1 MQQTVSNSH
10 LQRRPRL
17 TIRIGR
23 KSMSFAVA
31 SAATDNQLLFEPYT
45 VKSGISM
52 AANLREAFRTSD
64 MLAQGYDRVMVMID
78 TPALMI
84 PIEEFD
90 EEHCEELYWH
100 AFTRQSNDVVMHN
113 VLPGLNAVAVFAVNK
128 DLKLVIDD
136 HFSDVKMM
144 VASSSVWNHLYQ
156 RSFTGNRRKLYGYFH
171 DKQLDITC
179 YEKSRFKFCNTYEVD
194 RYMDAVYF
202 LLYVWKQLGFD
213 AKKDELHL
221 CSSIIERDSLL
232 AELRKYVQNVYVIN
246 PSADF
251 NRAPITHIKGLP
263 YDVMTYYVKGR

>member
-31 SAATDNQLLFEPYT
+31 SAAADNQLLFEPYT

-113 VLPGLNAVAVFAVNK
+113 VLLGLNAVAVFAVNK

-221 CSSIIERDSLL
+221 CGSIIERDSLL

-251 NRAPITHIKGLP
+251 NRAPITQIKGLP